1 MKKESGFGNK
11 FEKGFVKIF
20 ITHTLPNDLDDYYVM
35 ENPQIVWY
43 EKSGGEV
50 FRDKTI
56 KTMKRKEK
64 GS

>member
-1 MKKESGFGNK
+1 MKRESGFGNK

-20 ITHTLPNDLDDYYVM
+20 ITHTLPNDLDDCYVM

-50 FRDKTI
+50 FIR
-56 KTMKRKEK
+56 R
-64 GS
+64 